1 MQKEDASLSKATL
14 GDYLSKMESKG
25 GTIQCMF
32 DDDDGSVDA
41 LFLLS
46 ANMRKKFLEYNPYV
60 KSLVYCS
67 IESLFP
73 DLKKMF
79 MSSIKDIQV

>member
-1 MQKEDASLSKATL
+1 MLHYRKQHWEIIYQKW
-14 GDYLSKMESKG
+14 KG

-67 IESLFP
+67 IEYLFP